1 MIKKAYLQPVMTVS
15 EMDLDE
21 QLMVSSVQTTGL
33 DDDNLSQDETFG
45 DSWTDAM
52 SRRRNVWDDDEEW

>member
-45 DSWTDAM
+45 DSWNDAM

>member
-1 MIKKAYLQPVMTVS
+1 MIEKAYLQPVMTVS

-45 DSWTDAM
+45 DSWNDAM